1 MSVKRQYVQCIV
13 VYNHLR
19 SSRLTWVVS
28 PFIPMFAIRSVG
40 PTFSSDPQYI
50 DVSYPLK
57 CVLSSRRNRIVST
70 MLACASEATE
80 IQAAACVTC
89 SP

>member
-40 PTFSSDPQYI
+40 PPFYE
-50 DVSYPLK
+50 LK
-57 CVLSSRRNRIVST
+57 LQKAHAFRHGMN
-70 MLACASEATE
+70 
-80 IQAAACVTC
+80 AAYFFF
-89 SP
+89 